1 MSGGGLDPQL
11 TDAGASLTIFVIGA
25 SGDLAC
31 KKTYPSLYELF
42 LLELLPPLT
51 SIVGY
56 ARSASTDDVMRTKWG
71 GFLKAGTDAQRAA
84 FLSLC
89 SYRAGGYDDEE
100 SFGKAATECAGLEAA
115 RSVSGRANR
124 IFYFA
129 IPPSVFEAS
138 AKTVSNA
145 GRSSKGWNRIVV
157 EKPFGRD
164 SESSAALGRAL
175 AQYFDES
182 SIYRI
187 DQ

>member
-1 MSGGGLDPQL
+1 MAAAATDPTL
-11 TDAGASLTIFVIGA
+11 TDAGAALTIFVIGA

-51 SIVGY
+51 SVVGY
-56 ARSASTDDVMRTKWG
+56 ARSASTDDAMRAKWG

-89 SYRAGGYDDEE
+89 TYRAGGYDDEAA
-100 SFGKAATECAGLEAA
+100 FGKAAAECTGLEAA
-115 RSVSGRANR
+115 RSASGRANR
-124 IFYFA
+124 VFYFA

-145 GRSSKGWNRIVV
+145 GRSGTGWNRIVV

-164 SESSAALGRAL
+164 SDSSAALGRAL